1 MLSDL
6 VVLETEKSK
15 KRSKFSLRNE
25 ELIMVKLVLDIL
37 KMS

>member
-6 VVLETEKSK
+6 VLLEREVQ

-25 ELIMVKLVLDIL
+25 ELLMVKLVLDIL